1 MKKKKVILVAAVILL
16 VSAAVTA
23 GILAFRV
30 QQQRQAVEEA
40 IAELGEKPL
49 EKDSEDGEE
58 EETVDLDTRLDQ
70 MADRYDLRC
79 SGQAKRILSLVEDDA
94 FDSLLQPENYDA
106 DGPEFTNSRKTL
118 ARARGKWKFLYK
130 RWLYLTSVE
139 GIMQE
144 FKKGTFTEE
153 EADMVEQSRKE
164 FEGVAKHDR
173 DRFAQ
178 TKVTL
183 DNYFAEAES
192 VFDFLS
198 ENRGQWEVEGG
209 DLYFY
214 SDELVEQYETLIG
227 Y

>member
-40 IAELGEKPL
+40 IAELGEKPS

-164 FEGVAKHDR
+164 FEGVAKYDR

-183 DNYFAEAES
+183 DSYFAEAES